1 MAFPQFAELWKL
13 IDLLVRKDFRQANL
27 GLSKGP
33 VISLDL
39 ILGKNNMTKKEIVSA
54 LLSGKVPSRLPVMP
68 ITMMFAADQIK
79 KPYGEYAKN
88 HKVMVEAQIVTAEKF
103 GFDYVSVISDP
114 AREAADFGAE
124 IHYFPDQPPAVD
136 ESNAFLMDKSR
147 LAKLKLPDPLGGG
160 RMHDRIKGVDLFK
173 RKTGNQI
180 FIEGWVEGPCA
191 EASDLRGINNV
202 MTDFFDD
209 GEFIRDLFT
218 LVVENAANFA
228 KYQIEAGTDIIGI
241 GDAAASLVGPQI
253 YEEFVFPYE
262 KILIDKIHSLGGLVR
277 LHICGNIGDLLGN
290 IGKLGADIVDVDSM
304 VTMKHAREK
313 TGNDQILLGNIN
325 PVTVLKNG
333 TPELIL
339 AELKKCYDEAG
350 SKYIVGAGCEV
361 PRGTPDEN
369 VKTFAKF
376 ANPI

>member
-1 MAFPQFAELWKL
+1 
-13 IDLLVRKDFRQANL
+13 
-27 GLSKGP
+27 
-33 VISLDL
+33 
-39 ILGKNNMTKKEIVSA
+39 MTKKEIVSA
-54 LLSGKVPSRLPVMP
+54 LIAGKVTPRPPLMP
-68 ITMMFAADQIK
+68 ITMMFAADQIG

-88 HKVMVEAQIVTAEKF
+88 HKVMVEAQMVTAEKF

-136 ESNAFLMDKSR
+136 ESNAFLTDKSR
-147 LAKLKLPDPLGGG
+147 LVKLKLPDPLGGG
-160 RMHDRIKGVDLFK
+160 RMHDRIKGIDLFK
-173 RKTGNQI
+173 RKTGNNI

-209 GEFIRDLFT
+209 EKFIKDLFA
-218 LVVENAANFA
+218 LAVENAANFA
-228 KYQIEAGTDIIGI
+228 KFQIEAGADIIGV

-262 KILIDKIHSLGGLVR
+262 KKLIDRIHSMGGLVR
-277 LHICGNIGDLLGN
+277 LHICGNIGDLVEN

-313 TGNDQILLGNIN
+313 TGKDQILLGNIN

-333 TPELIL
+333 TPELIF
-339 AELKKCYDEAG
+339 AELKKCHDEAG
-350 SKYIVGAGCEV
+350 PKYIIGAGCEI

-369 VKTFAKF
+369 VKAFAEF
-376 ANPI
+376 ANLCMVKI